1 MLLGCAHTSRYWGTG
16 QCPPQQR
23 GAPGPQRGVTNCP
36 TAVCPPVEDEDP
48 QGAGLGRGKRNP
60 RGVVRICAP
69 LILFS
74 GEKGDEFMGCGAQS
88 GLPRPRSC
96 SSPPVR
102 VGPKPRT
109 GKASRTAS
117 RSRYRHFSAHQAC
130 IIIIILTNLSSFHF
144 LFHFVFIFYLFI
156 YIYFFKREKCLKRI
170 WAKKQVKLTRAPNS
184 LWCVREARSPQGRI
198 CPCSPRSWRVARGW
212 GVSRCYGATPKPL
225 LKPPPPCQ
233 SPPCLADASPCAALQ
248 CKTET
253 VWGSTNFPAFC
264 SGAPEELRT
273 RRVPGGP
280 RGPVPIPGRGV
291 AVPGFRF
298 SVDV

>member
-1 MLLGCAHTSRYWGTG
+1 
-16 QCPPQQR
+16 
-23 GAPGPQRGVTNCP
+23 
-36 TAVCPPVEDEDP
+36 
-48 QGAGLGRGKRNP
+48 
-60 RGVVRICAP
+60 
-69 LILFS
+69 
-74 GEKGDEFMGCGAQS
+74 MGCGAQS

-280 RGPVPIPGRGV
+280 RGPVPIPGRGGGGAGISV
-291 AVPGFRF
+291 FRGCLKHFCSEMQRLGVVLRGYRLDKPPF
-298 SVDV
+298 SQIPKLVFLSFTLGASLPFYHSSITLGAAIIYLDRLKVYLFGNCLVS